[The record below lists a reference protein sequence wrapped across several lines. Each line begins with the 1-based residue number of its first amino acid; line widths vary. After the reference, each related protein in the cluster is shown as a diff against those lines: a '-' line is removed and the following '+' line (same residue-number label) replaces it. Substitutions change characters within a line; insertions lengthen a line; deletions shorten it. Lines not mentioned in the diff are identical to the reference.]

1 MSEFYTYLQLGLQH
15 IADLNAYDHI
25 LFIVALCAV
34 YQIREWKNILV
45 LVTAFTIGHSL
56 TLALSAFNIV
66 LIPAPIIEFL
76 IPVTIFLTALYNV
89 SLHQQLADNQGAMR
103 WNYALALG
111 FGFIHGMGFSNYFKM
126 LLGQEAS
133 IIQPLLAFNIGI
145 EIGQLLIVA
154 VILLASVVALRLLKI
169 QARDW
174 IVFLSGAAAG
184 ISLVLMME
192 TKFW

>member
-15 IADLNAYDHI
+15 IADLTAYDHI

-34 YQIREWKNILV
+34 YQAQQWRNVVV

-56 TLALSAFNIV
+56 TLALSAFKIV

-76 IPVTIFLTALYNV
+76 IPVTILLTALYNI
-89 SLHQQLADNQGAMR
+89 SLHDRLSEQQGLMR

-126 LLGQEAS
+126 LLGTEAN
-133 IIQPLLAFNIGI
+133 IVKPLLAFNIGI
-145 EIGQLLIVA
+145 EIGQLLIVG
-154 VILLASVVALRLLKI
+154 VILLVSVIALRFLKVKH
-169 QARDW
+169 RDW
-174 IVFLSGAAAG
+174 VVFLSGAAAG
-184 ISLVLMME
+184 ISLILMME